1 VKLYLVDFRYD
12 HVRPKPQTSISFQP
26 VSLPFN
32 PPPQQNFINTRTLPI
47 NGGGRDFEFNVLI
60 SKKNLL
66 LLVPMSY
73 ASVCRGT
80 NDMMDPSI
88 MIEQMSL
95 STPAFLLQSLCPY
108 AEKEGICEAL
118 ETGRYCPYIHG
129 DLCDLCEMPALHPTN
144 EKQRE
149 QHRLVNRMT
158 ICLFVFSYLNFS

>member
-1 VKLYLVDFRYD
+1 MYHYLDYFRYD

-26 VSLPFN
+26 VSLPFY
-32 PPPQQNFINTRTLPI
+32 PPLPQHFIHPKTQPI
-47 NGGGRDFEFNVLI
+47 NGEI
-60 SKKNLL
+60 
-66 LLVPMSY
+66 PMSY

-80 NDMMDPSI
+80 NDMMDPSV
-88 MIEQMSL
+88 MINQISL
-95 STPAFLLQSLCPY
+95 SSPALLLQSLCPY

-149 QHRLVNRMT
+149 EHRLVNLMFFLWKN
-158 ICLFVFSYLNFS
+158 I